1 VKVGGLLRETVIA
14 SSVIAL
20 VVTATA
26 ALLGHTSLGIGIA
39 AGLILG
45 SANGYAIDA
54 LLGRG
59 APFLAGSMLR
69 LVTLSALA
77 LLVAMAFGISAWPVV
92 IGVAGAQL
100 VMVGAGVRQGM
111 RA

>member
-1 VKVGGLLRETVIA
+1 MLRESVIA

-20 VVTATA
+20 VVIA
-26 ALLGHTSLGIGIA
+26 AAAVLGHLSIGIGIA

-69 LVTLSALA
+69 LATFSAVA
-77 LLVAMAFGISAWPVV
+77 LLVATAFGIAAWPVV
-92 IGVAGAQL
+92 IGVAVAQL

>member
-1 VKVGGLLRETVIA
+1 MLRESVIA
-14 SSVIAL
+14 SSIIAL
-20 VVTATA
+20 VVIAAA
-26 ALLGHTSLGIGIA
+26 ALLGHLGIGIGIA

-69 LVTLSALA
+69 LATFSAVA
-77 LLVAMAFGISAWPVV
+77 LLVATAFGIAAWPVV

>member
-1 VKVGGLLRETVIA
+1 MLRESVIA
-14 SSVIAL
+14 SSIIAL
-20 VVTATA
+20 VVIAGA
-26 ALLGHTSLGIGIA
+26 AL
-39 AGLILG
+39 
-45 SANGYAIDA
+45 NGYVIDA

-69 LVTLSALA
+69 LATFSAVA
-77 LLVAMAFGISAWPVV
+77 LLVATAFGIAAWPVV

>member
-1 VKVGGLLRETVIA
+1 MLRESVVA
-14 SSVIAL
+14 SATLAL
-20 VVTATA
+20 VATA
-26 ALLGHTSLGIGIA
+26 IAALFGQIGLGLGVA

-45 SANGYAIDA
+45 SANGFAIEA
-54 LLGRG
+54 LLGQG
-59 APFLAGSMLR
+59 TPFLAASMLR

-77 LLVAMAFGISAWPVV
+77 LLLALALGISAWPVM

-100 VMVGAGVRQGM
+100 VMVGAGVRQGL

>member
-1 VKVGGLLRETVIA
+1 MLRETVIVSA
-14 SSVIAL
+14 VMAL
-20 VVTATA
+20 VATSIA
-26 ALLGHTSLGIGIA
+26 GLLGQIGIGIGIA

-69 LVTLSALA
+69 LATFSALA
-77 LLVAMAFGISAWPVV
+77 LLMAVAFGISAWPAV

>member
-1 VKVGGLLRETVIA
+1 MLRETVIVSA
-14 SSVIAL
+14 VMAL
-20 VVTATA
+20 VATSIA
-26 ALLGHTSLGIGIA
+26 GLLGQIGIGIGIA

-69 LVTLSALA
+69 LATFSALA
-77 LLVAMAFGISAWPVV
+77 LLVAVAFGISAWPVV

>member
-1 VKVGGLLRETVIA
+1 MLRETVIA
-14 SSVIAL
+14 SAVIAL
-20 VVTATA
+20 VATTIA
-26 ALLGHTSLGIGIA
+26 ALFGQISIGIGLA
-39 AGLILG
+39 AGLLLG
-45 SANGYAIDA
+45 SANGYAIQV
-54 LLGRG
+54 LLGHA

-77 LLVAMAFGISAWPVV
+77 LLLAVAFGIAAWPVM
-92 IGVAGAQL
+92 IGIAGAQL

>member
-1 VKVGGLLRETVIA
+1 MLRETVIA
-14 SSVIAL
+14 SAVIAL
-20 VVTATA
+20 VATTIA
-26 ALLGHTSLGIGIA
+26 GLLGQISIGIGIA

-45 SANGYAIDA
+45 SANAYAIDA

-59 APFLAGSMLR
+59 APFLAGSVLR
-69 LVTLSALA
+69 LATLSTLA
-77 LLVAMAFGISAWPVV
+77 LLVAMAFGIAAWPVV

-100 VMVGAGVRQGM
+100 VMVGAGVKQGM

>member
-1 VKVGGLLRETVIA
+1 MLRETVIA
-14 SSVIAL
+14 SAVIAL
-20 VVTATA
+20 LATTVA
-26 ALLGHTSLGIGIA
+26 GLLGQISIGIGIA
-39 AGLILG
+39 AGLVLG

-69 LVTLSALA
+69 LATLSTLA

>member
-1 VKVGGLLRETVIA
+1 MLRETVIA
-14 SSVIAL
+14 SAVLAL
-20 VVTATA
+20 VATTVA
-26 ALLGHTSLGIGIA
+26 GLFGQMSLGIGLA
-39 AGLILG
+39 AGLLLG

-54 LLGRG
+54 LLGN
-59 APFLAGSMLR
+59 ATPFLAGSMLR
-69 LVTLSALA
+69 LATLSALA
-77 LLVAMAFGISAWPVV
+77 LLLAVAFGMSAWPVM